1 MARRRANEHGAA
13 LFSVAIFLVVILGFT
28 AVGIDVARLAHTAT
42 EVQTVADV
50 AARAGAKA
58 LLDTGG
64 TPGEGIARAK
74 QIGNLNLMNGELAP
88 DANVVVDEGHYNVA
102 TGQFEYCTSDTPC
115 AQNGQ
120 WGDLSCVPS
129 DDCDRVT
136 AVLATPN
143 TTVDNLFAGV
153 LDWIQSG
160 RLTSA
165 AIGTAHATTRVEKLA
180 LAAPS
185 GPGAGCQVPEGCS
198 ANDWGCYCDNGVAP
212 CLPITVP
219 SCEFV
224 PPNCNGNGCSLPTNL
239 QVSSSGSD
247 TAGWWTPSGES
258 TSADTVRGYMA
269 QGPCDPP
276 GPDDIL
282 PPQNFDGSLNLNNGI
297 NASAENHVFG
307 LAECL
312 AGLDEAPEN
321 QPQGCEV
328 DANGNII
335 PGQRG
340 AVFQIPIFESRSAD
354 CTANFNQS
362 APIVGFA
369 TIRITAVDKNGPP
382 RTITIDT
389 IQNTS
394 GTSTQLGGGCFGT
407 DCRVTLA
414 R

>member
-1 MARRRANEHGAA
+1 MKQRGAA
-13 LFSVAIFLVVILGFT
+13 LFAVAIFMVVILGFT

-42 EVQTVADV
+42 EVQTVADA

-58 LLDTGG
+58 LMDVGG
-64 TPGEGIARAK
+64 TPGEGIDRAK
-74 QIGNLNLMNGELAP
+74 QIANLNLMNGELAP
-88 DANVVVDEGHYNVA
+88 DADVVVDEGHYNFD
-102 TGQFEYCTSDTPC
+102 TGQFEYCTSNTRC
-115 AQNGQ
+115 ATEGQ
-120 WGDLSCVPS
+120 WGDLTCVPS

-143 TTVDNLFAGV
+143 TLVDNLFAGV
-153 LDWIQSG
+153 LDWFQNG

-165 AIGTAHATTRVEKLA
+165 AVGTAHATTRVEKLA
-180 LAAPS
+180 VAAPS

-198 ANDWGCYCDNGVAP
+198 AGDWSCYCSNGVAP

-258 TSADTVRGYMA
+258 TNDQVVRGYMA

-276 GPDDIL
+276 GRDVPLDSQSVENTI
-282 PPQNFDGSLNLNNGI
+282 GLNNGI
-297 NASAENHVFG
+297 NGSAQNQPFG
-307 LAECL
+307 LAQCL
-312 AGLDEAPEN
+312 AGLGDPPRD

-335 PGQRG
+335 PGARG
-340 AVFQIPIFESRSAD
+340 TVFQIPIFESPSAD

-362 APIVGFA
+362 APVVGFA
-369 TIRITAVDKNGPP
+369 TIRITNVVIEPGVPNV
-382 RTITIDT
+382 IYIDT
-389 IQNTS
+389 IKNTE
-394 GTSTQLGGGCFGT
+394 TASTQLGGGCFGT
-407 DCRVTLA
+407 DCRVTLT